1 MNIYYIIFYC
11 YYTNTRIT
19 IKYYIYIYI
28 YIYMCVYVL
37 CPTEYIYTYNFG
49 FINVLETQR
58 DVLYQQCMYFDPVL
72 FMGVEINSNV
82 DAAVQL

>member
-1 MNIYYIIFYC
+1 MYI
-11 YYTNTRIT
+11 
-19 IKYYIYIYI
+19 
-28 YIYMCVYVL
+28 L